1 MRLFRLFKK
10 DLAREVDGWVRDGLI
25 ETSQGDSILAR
36 YGIRLKDA
44 QGSSLGYY
52 VLTALAALF
61 VGLAL
66 ILIVSHNWDEIPRL
80 TRMLSLVFLTLA
92 VNLQGMR
99 LMLTDQD
106 KAGVLWLFFGSICY
120 GSTIMLIAQIYHI
133 GEHFP
138 DGIFYWAL
146 GVLPLIFITQSRLI
160 AFLCLVLA
168 TIWALAESSTLF
180 FPTSYPLFML
190 AGIWLAC
197 VRKDSALL
205 FLGGITGLLYWFN
218 LFLAWIAGDWN
229 TFAEVFIDQMVLT
242 IALGLLLAG
251 TAWWFMRHSEQ
262 RLQHYGQ
269 ILHLWVLRCGIIILL
284 ILSFKNVWHDL
295 AEKGYLFGFFTPLA
309 LVLGGTAGYFLARP
323 SGGKASLPILIN
335 GLFYSGIFSWIY
347 WGPNPENLP
356 AVVTNLM
363 LLFTGI
369 WLIRRGIDDA
379 ITHFFYTGVVVLL
392 LTALLRYFDL
402 IGDYIG
408 GAVLFMVAAIILFG
422 AARYWRSQGLQKEVA
437 DG

>member
-25 ETSQGDSILAR
+25 ELSQAESILVR
-36 YGIRLKDA
+36 YGVHLKDA
-44 QGSSLGYY
+44 QTTSLGYY

-61 VGLAL
+61 VGLSL

-80 TRMLSLVFLTLA
+80 TRMLSLIFLTLA

-99 LMLTDQD
+99 LLIIGRERV
-106 KAGVLWLFFGSICY
+106 GVLWLFFGSICY
-120 GSTIMLIAQIYHI
+120 GATIMLIAQIYHI

-160 AFLCLVLA
+160 ATLCLVLA
-168 TIWALAESSTLF
+168 TTWALAESSTFF

-190 AGIWLAC
+190 SGICLAC
-197 VRKDSALL
+197 VYKDSALL
-205 FLGGITGLLYWFN
+205 FLGGIAGLIFWVN
-218 LFLAWIAGDWN
+218 LLLAWIAGDWN
-229 TFAEVFIDQMVLT
+229 TFVNVFIDQVPVT
-242 IALGLLLAG
+242 IALGLLLTG
-251 TAWWFMRHSEQ
+251 TAWWLMRHSDR

-269 ILHLWVLRCGIIILL
+269 VLHLWLLRCGIIILF
-284 ILSFKNVWHDL
+284 ILSFQNVWHKLAREDL
-295 AEKGYLFGFFTPLA
+295 FFGFFAPLT
-309 LVLGGTAGYFLARP
+309 LILGGTAGYFLARP
-323 SGGKASLPILIN
+323 SGSKASLPLLIN
-335 GLFYSGIFSWIY
+335 ALFYSGVFIWVYLGRNSDD
-347 WGPNPENLP
+347 LL

-408 GAVLFMVAAIILFG
+408 GAVLFMGAAAVLFG
-422 AARYWRSQGLQKEVA
+422 AARYWRSQGQQKEVT
-437 DG
+437 DV

>member
-1 MRLFRLFKK
+1 MRLFGLFKK
-10 DLAREVDGWVRDGLI
+10 DLAREVAGWVSDGLI
-25 ETSQGDSILAR
+25 ETSQGESILAR
-36 YGIRLKDA
+36 YGVRLKDS

-80 TRMLSLVFLTLA
+80 TRMLSLIFLTLA

-99 LMLTDQD
+99 LMLTDRD

-120 GSTIMLIAQIYHI
+120 GATIMLIAQIYHI

-160 AFLCLVLA
+160 AFLCLLLA
-168 TIWALAESSTLF
+168 TIWAIAESSTVF
-180 FPTSYPLFML
+180 FPASYPLFLL

-197 VRKDSALL
+197 LRKDSALL
-205 FLGGITGLLYWFN
+205 FLSGLAGLIYWFN
-218 LFLAWIAGDWN
+218 LLLAWIGGDWN
-229 TFAEVFIDQMVLT
+229 TFVELFIDRVPVT
-242 IALGLLLAG
+242 IALGLLFTGA
-251 TAWWFMRHSEQ
+251 AWWFMRHSDQ

-269 ILHLWVLRCGIIILL
+269 VLHLWMLRCGIIVLL
-284 ILSFKNVWHDL
+284 VLSFQNVWHEL
-295 AEKGYLFGFFTPLA
+295 AKDDYLLGFFPPLT
-309 LVLGGTAGYFLARP
+309 VIIGGTAGYILALP
-323 SGGKASLPILIN
+323 SGKKASLPILIN
-335 GLFYSGIFSWIY
+335 ALFYSGVFFWIY
-347 WGPNPENLP
+347 FERNSDNLL
-356 AVVTNLM
+356 AVATNLM

-408 GAVLFMVAAIILFG
+408 GAVLFMVAATVLFG
-422 AARYWRSQGLQKEVA
+422 AARYWRYQGGKKEVA
-437 DG
+437 DV

>member
-10 DLAREVDGWVRDGLI
+10 DLAQEVDGWVRDGLI
-25 ETSQGDSILAR
+25 EISQGESILAR

-44 QGSSLGYY
+44 QGSSMGYY

-80 TRMLSLVFLTLA
+80 TRMLSLILLTLA

-99 LMLTDQD
+99 LMLTDQN
-106 KAGVLWLFFGSICY
+106 KTGVLWLFFGSICY

-138 DGIFYWAL
+138 DGIFFWAL

-168 TIWALAESSTLF
+168 TIWALAESSMVF

-190 AGIWLAC
+190 AGVWLAC

-205 FLGGITGLLYWFN
+205 FLGGIAGLIYWFN
-218 LFLAWIAGDWN
+218 LFLAWIGGDWN
-229 TFAEVFIDQMVLT
+229 TFAEVFIDQLVLT
-242 IALGLLLAG
+242 IALGLLLTG
-251 TAWWFMRHSEQ
+251 TAWWFMRQSDQ
-262 RLQHYGQ
+262 RLQNYGQ
-269 ILHLWVLRCGIIILL
+269 ILHLWVLRCGVIILL
-284 ILSFKNVWHDL
+284 VLSFQDVWHDL
-295 AEKGYLFGFFTPLA
+295 AGKDYLFGFLTPAA
-309 LVLGGTAGYFLARP
+309 LILGGTAGYFLARP
-323 SGGKASLPILIN
+323 SGRKAFLPILIN
-335 GLFYSGIFSWIY
+335 ALFYSGVFFWVY
-347 WGPNPENLP
+347 WGKNPDNLP

-408 GAVLFMVAAIILFG
+408 GAVLFMVAAAILFG
-422 AARYWRSQGLQKEVA
+422 AARYWRSQGLQNEVA